1 MKIKVVPENMDKI
14 NAAIADIQKR
24 ARMRT
29 IDAKDVF
36 TACKDVSDRLDI
48 TKKAMHNVCF
58 KADMNAQS
66 FPAAYKGIPESTIIF
81 CKYSHGYWYLM
92 DVFRDYCRRPTK
104 AYAVQLTED
113 AKTAIIERCES
124 FR

>member
-14 NAAIADIQKR
+14 NAAIADVQKR

-29 IDAKDVF
+29 INAKDVF

-58 KADMNAQS
+58 TADMNAQT
-66 FPAAYKGIPESTIIF
+66 FPGCYRGIPESTIIF
-81 CKYSHGYWYLM
+81 CKYLNGFWYLM
-92 DVFRDYCRRPTK
+92 DVRRDYCRRPTK
-104 AYAVQLTED
+104 AYTVQLTEA